1 MRHIATGLSLGTALG
16 RAGHSFYCEPTNGVP
31 FCVLIRSLKATYKFY
46 TQIDTR
52 HPPTPFVGERL
63 KMLVLRRDGRTR
75 LLVVSLLG
83 RSLLHETSR
92 PWIHH
97 VEQKGVYKHLVQ
109 EPVSKLSKCGKNHLQ
124 QQFRRKLL
132 LNTWCNSSLLGL
144 FHEL

>member
-1 MRHIATGLSLGTALG
+1 MAFPLAYL
-16 RAGHSFYCEPTNGVP
+16 F
-31 FCVLIRSLKATYKFY
+31 VLKTTYKFY

-52 HPPTPFVGERL
+52 HPPTPFMGERL

-97 VEQKGVYKHLVQ
+97 VEQKGAYKHLVQ
-109 EPVSKLSKCGKNHLQ
+109 EPVSKLSKCGKNHLLQ
-124 QQFRRKLL
+124 LLKHLVQFATPRVVP
-132 LNTWCNSSLLGL
+132 
-144 FHEL
+144 